1 MGAAYIIE
9 KQTTTSLKIAA
20 IDFTI
25 KVCMHVIYERIW
37 QHISWGSTPAP
48 ALPSTSI

>member
-1 MGAAYIIE
+1 MGSAYIIE
-9 KQTTTSLKIAA
+9 NQADTSLKIAA

-37 QHISWGSTPAP
+37 QHISWGSNSAP
-48 ALPSTSI
+48 MPSEQV